1 MTKRE
6 TEPSAPPATGSKTT
20 FDVTSAGR
28 SSTRAANVAALAC
41 VAIAWIITLPRLVP
55 STFGDHGTFI
65 SVAERLLAG
74 DRLYVDV
81 WDNKDP
87 FFFVALALGRTVSP
101 LGDIALEAFWV
112 LVASWS
118 TLLMARSAGAD
129 RRLALATGFGA
140 IPLVLTGPAYE
151 PGMTHLPGVA
161 LCLAVVMCAV
171 RSRWVLAGVLVGL
184 LLLTKLIL
192 APIAAGALLV
202 VALHRGRAGGTG
214 LLGAIAGCLG
224 LLLVGLGTMWLR
236 GELPGWI
243 SNFALNRA
251 YADGEL
257 GDSQYGSAV
266 GHLLRAFPED
276 GRGAGTVTISAI
288 ALILIGVRRSWTPGW
303 PTALAHEA
311 VPDSGATPRTI
322 SPAVLWDLTL
332 VSLMLSLAVLATTA
346 TWPHHA
352 QTLSIPGAL
361 ALALVATRLSGV
373 IHGWRVLAVLLVA
386 GYATAGALHPYFY
399 LNALRG
405 MPTSMQQLQRES
417 PESAVL
423 DSLPQVRTYARAQ
436 LQSASIPRRW
446 YVATLPRTSA
456 GKVARAAVRAGLI
469 DGTLD
474 ARPLP

>member
-1 MTKRE
+1 M
-6 TEPSAPPATGSKTT
+6 
-20 FDVTSAGR
+20 
-28 SSTRAANVAALAC
+28 AALAC

-140 IPLVLTGPAYE
+140 IPLAPHRSRLRARHDPPARRR
-151 PGMTHLPGVA
+151 T
-161 LCLAVVMCAV
+161 CLAVVMCAV

-236 GELPGWI
+236 GELPGWSSI
-243 SNFALNRA
+243 RPRPRVCRRRA
-251 YADGEL
+251 RGLAVRL
-257 GDSQYGSAV
+257 G
-266 GHLLRAFPED
+266 
-276 GRGAGTVTISAI
+276 GRPPAARLPRGWARCWTVTISAI
-288 ALILIGVRRSWTPGW
+288 ALILIGVRRSWTPG
-303 PTALAHEA
+303 
-311 VPDSGATPRTI
+311 
-322 SPAVLWDLTL
+322 
-332 VSLMLSLAVLATTA
+332 
-346 TWPHHA
+346 
-352 QTLSIPGAL
+352 
-361 ALALVATRLSGV
+361 
-373 IHGWRVLAVLLVA
+373 
-386 GYATAGALHPYFY
+386 
-399 LNALRG
+399 
-405 MPTSMQQLQRES
+405 
-417 PESAVL
+417 
-423 DSLPQVRTYARAQ
+423 
-436 LQSASIPRRW
+436 
-446 YVATLPRTSA
+446 
-456 GKVARAAVRAGLI
+456 
-469 DGTLD
+469 
-474 ARPLP
+474 

>member
-1 MTKRE
+1 M
-6 TEPSAPPATGSKTT
+6 A
-20 FDVTSAGR
+20 
-28 SSTRAANVAALAC
+28 VA
-41 VAIAWIITLPRLVP
+41 VAWLVTLPRLVP
-55 STFGDHGTFI
+55 STFGDHGTYI

-101 LGDIALEAFWV
+101 LGDIAVEAFWV
-112 LVASWS
+112 LVASWAV
-118 TLLMARSAGAD
+118 LVMAASAGAE

-161 LCLAVVMCAV
+161 LSLAAVACAV
-171 RSRWVLAGVLVGL
+171 RSRWVVAGVLVGL

-202 VALHRGRAGGTG
+202 VALHRARTGGSAG
-214 LLGAIAGCLG
+214 LLRAAAGCLG
-224 LLLVGLGTMWLR
+224 LLLVGLATMWLR
-236 GELPGWI
+236 GELAGWI
-243 SNFALNRA
+243 RNFGLNRA

-276 GRGAGTVTISAI
+276 GRGAGTVTISVL
-288 ALILIGVRRSWTPGW
+288 ALILLGVRRSWTPSGL
-303 PTALAHEA
+303 TAVGRDGIPVTE
-311 VPDSGATPRTI
+311 ATPRTI

-332 VSLMLSLAVLATTA
+332 VSLVLSLAVLAATA

-352 QTLSIPGAL
+352 QTLSIPGAF

-373 IHGWRVLAVLLVA
+373 MQRVARARRAPRRRV
-386 GYATAGALHPYFY
+386 TPSRALCIPTSTS
-399 LNALRG
+399 AQLRG
-405 MPTSMQQLQRES
+405 MPSSMQLLQRES

-423 DSLPQVRTYARAQ
+423 DSLPQVRTYARAG
-436 LQSASIPRRW
+436 SND
-446 YVATLPRTSA
+446 TSA
-456 GKVARAAVRAGLI
+456 HAVGLADLQLVCPRFQQYSLDPAEILDWHLGLPAARRRAHRGRHGAARGW
-469 DGTLD
+469 
-474 ARPLP
+474 